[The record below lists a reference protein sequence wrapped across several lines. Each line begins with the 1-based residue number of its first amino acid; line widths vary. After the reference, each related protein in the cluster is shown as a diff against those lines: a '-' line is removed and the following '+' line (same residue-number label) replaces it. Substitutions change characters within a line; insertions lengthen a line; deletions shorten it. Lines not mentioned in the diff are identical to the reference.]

1 MHYTTEGLVLRETD
15 YKDHDRL
22 ITVLTKDRGK
32 MTFRARGVKQKGSR
46 LKSGCQLLAYS
57 EFTVFENKG
66 FCTVNEA
73 VAKEM
78 FIPLRDDLEKM
89 TLASY
94 FVQATETLAPEND
107 SDPQLLS
114 LCLNAIYALT
124 YMDRSMTLVK
134 AVFEFRAACQAGY
147 MPQLDGCAV
156 CGTCDPDRFC
166 VSAGVLLCAECEA
179 TRDVGIRL
187 PITAGMLAAMR
198 HIACCDMRSLFSF
211 RISPETEMA
220 LSELTETYLLTQL
233 ERGFS
238 ALDFYKSLLILT

>member
-46 LKSGCQLLAYS
+46 LKSGCQLLAFS

-78 FIPLRDDLEKM
+78 FIPLREDLEKLA
-89 TLASY
+89 LASY
-94 FVQATETLAPEND
+94 IIQAAETLAPENEP
-107 SDPQLLS
+107 DPQLLS

-124 YMDRSMTLVK
+124 YMNKSMSLVK
-134 AVFEFRAACQAGY
+134 AVFEFRAACQACY

-156 CGTCDPDRFC
+156 CGTCEPDRFC

-179 TRDVGIRL
+179 TQEVGLRL
-187 PITAGMLAAMR
+187 PITAGMLAALR
-198 HIACCDMRSLFSF
+198 HIAYCDMKSLFSF
-211 RISPETEMA
+211 RVGSETETA

-238 ALDFYKSLLILT
+238 ALDFYKSLFILT